1 MPGFNATPNLRM
13 HRSRRSGVQS
23 SPARGR
29 VTLSGFDYLVLCFFN
44 RRN

>member
-13 HRSRRSGVQS
+13 HRRAW
-23 SPARGR
+23 SP
-29 VTLSGFDYLVLCFFN
+29 VTVTVSGFDYCVLSFFK